1 MNAEILNDESIDLS
15 ALPYL
20 SRVFLMNNKKD
31 EDFSIQIKD
40 SGLTRNRNRQFTAA
54 VRTS

>member
-1 MNAEILNDESIDLS
+1 MLNDESIDLS

-20 SRVFLMNNKKD
+20 SRVFLMNKEKD
-31 EDFSIQIKD
+31 EDFSIQIREP
-40 SGLTRNRNRQFTAA
+40 GIPRNRKRQYTAA

>member
-1 MNAEILNDESIDLS
+1 MLNDESIDLS

-20 SRVFLMNNKKD
+20 SRVFLMNKEKD
-31 EDFSIQIKD
+31 EDFSIQIRD
-40 SGLTRNRNRQFTAA
+40 SGIPRNRNRQYTAA